1 MKGNK
6 LKMMLLLPVMS
17 ILLTMAMPGCTG
29 CHSKPGETA
38 DDSLPLLVARIQQCA
53 RLYTTEYRVR
63 KVVTHDDQLT
73 FEGNFLGHEFSI
85 DIPAGDRKIAI
96 PINATLKGYVDFKN
110 FDSQHVR
117 RDSNRLEIILPDPQV
132 ELTSTEIDH
141 DKVIDHVA
149 LVRRR
154 FSDEELSDY
163 ERQGRE
169 SIIRTIPQLGIE
181 KRARTAAVQL
191 LMPLLQQMG
200 FDTDQVVIS
209 FRRDFTPDSMR
220 ITDLTKPGL

>member
-1 MKGNK
+1 MKRNW
-6 LKMMLLLPVMS
+6 LKTFVMVPFMLVM
-17 ILLTMAMPGCTG
+17 LTAMFTHCTG
-29 CHSKPGETA
+29 CHGKQSDA
-38 DDSLPLLVARIQQCA
+38 MADSLPLLVARIQQSA

-96 PINATLKGYVDFKN
+96 PINATLKGYIDFKN
-110 FDSQHVR
+110 FSQYNVR

-149 LVRRR
+149 LFRRR

-169 SIIRTIPQLGIE
+169 SIVKTIPQLGIE
-181 KRARTAAVQL
+181 RRARTAAVQQ
-191 LMPLLQQMG
+191 LMPLLSRMG
-200 FDTDQVVIS
+200 FDTNHVVIS